1 MRSRWP
7 VLLLALALA
16 ACKSNDKGG
25 EEALDTGEFAEPSS
39 PIARAR
45 IQDRIDNI
53 KYQSNLTLVE
63 NLERLAAYGDMAIPQ
78 LLEGLN
84 SPDAS
89 TRMGCTYVLG
99 RIGNT
104 KVIPALLPLLQ
115 DESAIVRYEAAY
127 RLGTLG
133 SREGYGVL
141 VDGLEDEN
149 IRNRYNCFRGLQEL
163 TNRDFGYSHNAPPEH
178 RRAAVARWRE
188 WLAALESEEM

>member
-1 MRSRWP
+1 MRSRWTVFLFAI
-7 VLLLALALA
+7 VLIG
-16 ACKSNDKGG
+16 CKSNQGG
-25 EEALDTGEFAEPSS
+25 SDSAESRGFGDEAS
-39 PIARAR
+39 PVARAR
-45 IQDRIDNI
+45 IQERIDNI

-78 LLEGLN
+78 LVAGLQ

-89 TRMGCTYVLG
+89 TRMGCAYVLG

-104 KVIPALLPLLQ
+104 KVIPDLLPLLQ

-141 VDGLEDEN
+141 VDGLEDDN

-163 TNRDFGYSHNAPPEH
+163 TNRDFGYSHNASPEL

-188 WLAALESEEM
+188 WLAQIQAEKM